1 MSATPAPCRG
11 RRFTLFEIVFL
22 LAVIFG
28 WAALVV
34 LLGKD
39 MSWDFRNYHWY
50 IPYAFLHG
58 RMGFDIGVAHQATYY
73 NPLLDI
79 PFYLLAMHA
88 PSWFALGVLGAVQG
102 ANIVPLYLIARSM
115 LRLPRREI
123 AAALLSLFCITGSLT
138 VGLAGTTYYDN
149 VLSLLVLGGLAAIV
163 CNRALLRD
171 GPLATAML
179 VSGAAGLSAGAA
191 AGLKLPEGLFA
202 FGFAAAL
209 AVLPGDLKR
218 RGARLLAGAAGGL
231 AGVALFAAY
240 WFIKLYRE
248 TGNPLFPYFNQF
260 FQSPLALDASYRD
273 TRFIPHRWPKRLLL
287 PILFSLHWQVAD
299 DLPFQDIRV
308 GVAYIVGIL
317 TAPLAL
323 FRRRDSFVD
332 ATAVGALFAFA
343 GVSYAIWIF
352 AFGIYRYILALEMLA
367 PILIVGAIGLWP
379 IGRYVQAAVIGV
391 LAAVILLTM
400 RYAILERAPLGDPY
414 VQVPLPAISDPRH
427 SMILMAGEAPM
438 GYLVPQIPPEIPVL
452 RIDGWL
458 IRPQDGS
465 QLTAE
470 TQARVGGYKGK
481 LYVIADEY
489 EVGRVGGALA
499 DYGLG
504 MRWTECKLFTTNLG
518 GPYRFCPL
526 KHIPAKRG

>member
-1 MSATPAPCRG
+1 MSIPALLRSRWFAP
-11 RRFTLFEIVFL
+11 FEILFL
-22 LAVIFG
+22 AAVVLG
-28 WAALVV
+28 WAVLVV

-73 NPLLDI
+73 NPFLDI
-79 PFYLLAMHA
+79 PFYLLAMHT
-88 PSWFALGVLGAVQG
+88 PSWLALGVLGAVQG
-102 ANIVPLYLIARSM
+102 ANIVPLYFIARSM
-115 LRLPRREI
+115 LCLPRREI
-123 AAALLSLFCITGSLT
+123 AAALLSLVCITGSLT

-149 VLSLLVLGGLAAIV
+149 VLSLLVLGGVAAIV

-171 GPLATAML
+171 GPLGNAIL
-179 VSGAAGLSAGAA
+179 VSGAAGFSVGAA

-218 RGARLLAGAAGGL
+218 RGARLLAGAVGGL
-231 AGVALFAAY
+231 AGVALFAGY
-240 WFIKLYRE
+240 WLVRLYRE

-260 FQSPLALDASYRD
+260 FQSPLALEASYRD

-287 PILFSLHWQVAD
+287 PILFSLHWQVAN

-308 GVAYIVGIL
+308 GVAYIIGIF
-317 TAPLAL
+317 TAPLAF

-343 GVSYAIWIF
+343 AVSYAVWVF

-379 IGRYVQAAVIGV
+379 IGRIIQAAVIGI
-391 LAAVILLTM
+391 LAAAILFAM
-400 RYAILERAPLGDPY
+400 RYAVLERAPLGDPY
-414 VQVPLPAISDPRH
+414 VHVPLPAMSDPRH
-427 SMILMAGEAPM
+427 SMILMVGEAPM

-458 IRPQDGS
+458 IRPRDGS
-465 QLTAE
+465 RLTAE
-470 TQARVGGYKGK
+470 TQARVQGYKGK

-489 EVGRVGGALA
+489 EVGRAGGALA
-499 DYGLG
+499 DYGFG